1 MSKHKHEHDQPSE
14 AMKPEDE
21 QTQDQK
27 NATQVPEVEE
37 QPGAEEPQASNAGAV
52 ETPETRLAAA
62 NAEIDQLKAQVAD
75 LNDKYLRTLAEQVN
89 FRKRIVKEKE
99 EFQQYAVSSLLTD
112 LIPVLDDFD
121 RSLEAVSQ
129 NQSDPVKIVEGIQ
142 LIQKRLYDTLSNKY
156 GLSKYEA
163 KGSAFNPN
171 LHEAMF
177 SDQGDVPEPMVTQEF
192 MPGYK
197 LHERIIR
204 TAKVKVTMPASPVA
218 SAPQQTASD
227 ATASKDSQPAT
238 PSDDKAQ

>member
-1 MSKHKHEHDQPSE
+1 MSKHKHDQSSE

-21 QTQDQK
+21 QTQNQET
-27 NATQVPEVEE
+27 AAQVPEVEE
-37 QPGAEEPQASNAGAV
+37 QPGAEKPQTDNASGAV

-89 FRKRIVKEKE
+89 FRKRITKEKE

-156 GLSKYEA
+156 GLSKYET

-204 TAKVKVTMPASPVA
+204 TAKVKVTMPANPTA

-227 ATASKDSQPAT
+227 ATASKDSLSTAA
-238 PSDDKAQ
+238 SDDKAQ